1 MKRLALLCALAGCTS
16 FEDPDIVLDLRVL
29 AMTGEPPEQL
39 VDLDPSAPFEPT
51 ELLAQL
57 VPSTMCALVA
67 DPRSERRLRWELALC
82 LPDDDQCNP
91 RFRTVLRS
99 GVIDDPDTAP
109 SAQPMCATVEPN
121 ANLLGILLEIG
132 EGDPLAVLGGI
143 DYFVEL
149 RVRGEDDTREEVA
162 TKSLRVSPRIPAIRT
177 PNTNPTVELFRAT
190 LGGER
195 LELPLGRCAEQ
206 ASPLEVAPGTRLT
219 IEPIELPTTRETY
232 VVPTLDGRIATFTE
246 SPTYQWRASAGGFSR
261 GGTGGTR
268 DNLGNLPELDTE
280 WRAPARVD
288 GVTDVQLWFI
298 VRDERLGAT
307 WYESC
312 VRVVP

>member
-29 AMTGEPPEQL
+29 AMTGEPPEQV
-39 VDLDPSAPFEPT
+39 VDIDPSADFEPT

-67 DPRSERRLRWELALC
+67 DPGRERRLRWELALC

-91 RFRTVLRS
+91 RFRTVLDS
-99 GVIDDPDTAP
+99 GVIADPDTAP
-109 SAQPMCATVEPN
+109 VAQPMCATVEPN
-121 ANLLGILLEIG
+121 TNLLGILLEIG

-177 PNTNPTVELFRAT
+177 PNMNPRVELFRAT
-190 LGGER
+190 LNGER
-195 LELPLGRCAEQ
+195 LEMPLGRCAEQ
-206 ASPLEVAPGTRLT
+206 TAPFEVRPGARMTL
-219 IEPIELPTTRETY
+219 EPIELETTRETY
-232 VVPTLDGRIATFTE
+232 VVPTLDGKIAMFTE